1 MLYVSIREIV
11 KHKEHKRKERRIK
24 FARDAM
30 FKAFKTPWWSR
41 KDLEYAEIYPNVN
54 DRNWEE
60 LVKHPTK
67 L

>member
-24 FARDAM
+24 FARDAA
-30 FKAFKTPWWSR
+30 FKAFNTQWWSC

-54 DRNWEE
+54 DRNCEE
-60 LVKHPTK
+60 LVKHTTK